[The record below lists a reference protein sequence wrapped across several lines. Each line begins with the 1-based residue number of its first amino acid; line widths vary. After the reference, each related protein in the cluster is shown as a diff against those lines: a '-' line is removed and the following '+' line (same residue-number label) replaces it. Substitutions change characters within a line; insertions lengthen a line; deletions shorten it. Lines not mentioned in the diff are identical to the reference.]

1 MPFDVKVWLARGDGG
16 AIEFDDVDYVSLTN
30 SGTYG
35 KPPLIA
41 PAGPIGERATAVEG
55 DNVLY
60 VNPEHYVAIEIEVK

>member
-1 MPFDVKVWLARGDGG
+1 MAFDVKVWPARGEPS
-16 AIEFDDVDYVSLTN
+16 IEFDDVDYVSLTN

-60 VNPEHYVAIEIEVK
+60 LNPEHYVAIEIEVK